1 MLIIMISLMIIQN
14 TVRRYQT
21 EKSLDEAINY
31 AMTAAYQ
38 VRDSYYFKPDY
49 TYETSGYLDIDTTNK
64 TEEQLIKERAE
75 KADAYA
81 TEAAKKMIAEFN
93 KQLLGQINSADV
105 LLCVKIIGIE
115 PDTGLMDIQVEER
128 FKYPNKKEG
137 IIRARRTMVTSITGN
152 EY

>member
-1 MLIIMISLMIIQN
+1 MIIQN